1 MNFFIGIIVDS
12 MQTAQKLEAEA
23 LGQDDDSPVTQRD
36 LQKLHAK
43 LDEISNELAAV
54 KQAQMRSDPKN

>member
-1 MNFFIGIIVDS
+1 

-23 LGQDDDSPVTQRD
+23 LGQDDDAPVTQRD

>member
-1 MNFFIGIIVDS
+1 

-23 LGQDDDSPVTQRD
+23 LGQDDDAPMTQHD

-54 KQAQMRSDPKN
+54 KRTAGKQSQMRSEPKN

>member
-1 MNFFIGIIVDS
+1 M
-12 MQTAQKLEAEA
+12 
-23 LGQDDDSPVTQRD
+23 TQHD

-54 KQAQMRSDPKN
+54 KRAAGKQSQMRSEPKN